1 MNSVYCLFHKN
12 IPVLHFRLNDSNFL
26 EIIDILNKEHCP
38 IGVFRD
44 YQKGVSINELFRSWW
59 KGRSIPSSRQG
70 LKEALE
76 SLGNLTTDD
85 LITRAYGLSLS
96 DTYWAKPINADIKWD
111 EINFY
116 ENSFSEDVGKA
127 LFGNLDFQ
135 NISNISFISPDNTSD
150 GWLQKKWIIDN
161 GKRVLIKGG
170 SGTEQQEPFNEVLA
184 SEICRR
190 LNIPHVEYKI
200 VERNHKY
207 YSACKDFAD
216 SNTEFVSALYVYNSL
231 PISNN
236 ESVFQHILNCCEKLG
251 MNRNE
256 IEEHLCKM
264 LILDSM
270 ILNTDR
276 HLNNFGFLRDPETLE
291 WKGCAP
297 IFDSGTSMLH
307 HVSVPVLKINFE
319 NEIKQLKSK
328 PFYKTFNEQL
338 QRLPCQKYY
347 DKLEINNLSG
357 IDVYLKNLL
366 SKNINISQERAEL
379 LCNILKNQI
388 RM

>member
-44 YQKGVSINELFRSWW
+44 YQKGVSINEQFRSWW

-85 LITRAYGLSLS
+85 LITGAYGLSLS

-127 LFGNLDFQ
+127 LFGNLDSQ
-135 NISNISFISPDNTSD
+135 NISNISLISPDNTSD

-200 VERNHKY
+200 VEQNHKY

-231 PISNN
+231 PG
-236 ESVFQHILNCCEKLG
+236 LG
-251 MNRNE
+251 
-256 IEEHLCKM
+256 
-264 LILDSM
+264 
-270 ILNTDR
+270 
-276 HLNNFGFLRDPETLE
+276 
-291 WKGCAP
+291 
-297 IFDSGTSMLH
+297 
-307 HVSVPVLKINFE
+307 
-319 NEIKQLKSK
+319 
-328 PFYKTFNEQL
+328 KTEQ
-338 QRLPCQKYY
+338 
-347 DKLEINNLSG
+347 I
-357 IDVYLKNLL
+357 
-366 SKNINISQERAEL
+366 
-379 LCNILKNQI
+379 
-388 RM
+388 

>member
-44 YQKGVSINELFRSWW
+44 YQKGVSINEQFRSWW

-76 SLGNLTTDD
+76 SLGKLTTDD

-96 DTYWAKPINADIKWD
+96 DTYWAKPIKADIKWD

-127 LFGNLDFQ
+127 LFGNLDSQ
-135 NISNISFISPDNTSD
+135 NISNISLISPDNTSD

-184 SEICRR
+184 RTSLNGSCCSVPLPPLIKTLFPLSIIHFFWSHPSEV
-190 LNIPHVEYKI
+190 L
-200 VERNHKY
+200 
-207 YSACKDFAD
+207 S
-216 SNTEFVSALYVYNSL
+216 
-231 PISNN
+231 
-236 ESVFQHILNCCEKLG
+236 G
-251 MNRNE
+251 E
-256 IEEHLCKM
+256 IK
-264 LILDSM
+264 LIL
-270 ILNTDR
+270 L
-276 HLNNFGFLRDPETLE
+276 
-291 WKGCAP
+291 
-297 IFDSGTSMLH
+297 IF
-307 HVSVPVLKINFE
+307 
-319 NEIKQLKSK
+319 
-328 PFYKTFNEQL
+328 
-338 QRLPCQKYY
+338 
-347 DKLEINNLSG
+347 
-357 IDVYLKNLL
+357 
-366 SKNINISQERAEL
+366 
-379 LCNILKNQI
+379 
-388 RM
+388 